1 MGIARLVFV
10 LFLIEVA
17 LAAGQEA
24 PPSPG
29 QPVFKYQEVMVP
41 VRDGVHLQT
50 VIMAPLNHTKP
61 LPILFRRT
69 PYGVPEMAP
78 EQTPTSLKEFAQD
91 GYIFVIQNLR
101 GRFKS
106 EGYFELSSYVN
117 LNDPKATNETADAYD
132 SIEWLVKNVPNNNG
146 KVGMFGV
153 SYDGLTTGLTL
164 LRPHPALKAI
174 SEQASPVDQWM
185 NDDDH
190 RYGALRE
197 SYDFEYAVLE
207 QADKNKN
214 TYFTFETYD
223 TFEWYLG
230 LGPLSNINE
239 KYLHGKIP
247 YWNDTVAHPDYD
259 EFWKKEAWVSQL
271 HASTVPN
278 LNVAGFWDQEDP
290 WGPWQIFRH
299 AEEDDPDHTNFIVA
313 GPWFHGQWQTP
324 KGDSIGLLPFGGHET
339 AREFRENIEAPFF
352 RYYLHGVGEKPAWQ
366 ATTFQSGSN
375 NWHTYAAWPPKEAKP
390 TKLYFHTDGTL
401 SFEPPKDK
409 NTNKPFREYVSDP
422 ANPVPYRLRPI
433 SPTYPAGD
441 WRTWEVADQRFV
453 DHRPDVLSYV
463 SAPLDRD
470 LVITGQLSAGLFAST
485 SGTDSDFVVKLI
497 DVYPQDAQKPAWNPE
512 EGPKPGQYA
521 QSLNGYELPIAM
533 EVRRGRY
540 LKSFEQPHAL
550 VPNQPTEWNVPLRDH
565 DHVFL
570 KGHRIMVQV
579 QSTWFPVIDRNP
591 QKFVPSIYKAQASD
605 FTAATQRIYSTP
617 GMESYIVLPV
627 MP

>member
-1 MGIARLVFV
+1 
-10 LFLIEVA
+10 
-17 LAAGQEA
+17 
-24 PPSPG
+24 
-29 QPVFKYQEVMVP
+29 
-41 VRDGVHLQT
+41 
-50 VIMAPLNHTKP
+50 
-61 LPILFRRT
+61 
-69 PYGVPEMAP
+69 
-78 EQTPTSLKEFAQD
+78 
-91 GYIFVIQNLR
+91 
-101 GRFKS
+101 
-106 EGYFELSSYVN
+106 
-117 LNDPKATNETADAYD
+117 
-132 SIEWLVKNVPNNNG
+132 
-146 KVGMFGV
+146 
-153 SYDGLTTGLTL
+153 
-164 LRPHPALKAI
+164 
-174 SEQASPVDQWM
+174 
-185 NDDDH
+185 
-190 RYGALRE
+190 
-197 SYDFEYAVLE
+197 VLE

-214 TYFTFETYD
+214 TNFAFETFD
-223 TFEWYLG
+223 TFEWYLAV
-230 LGPLSNINE
+230 GPLSNIND

-259 EFWKKEAWVSQL
+259 DFWKKEAWISQL

-299 AEEDDPDHTNFIVA
+299 AEEYDPDHTNFMVA
-313 GPWFHGQWQTP
+313 GPWFHGQWQTA
-324 KGDSIGLLPFGGHET
+324 KGDSIGLIPFAGHET

-352 RYYLHGVGEKPAWQ
+352 RYYLHSVGEKPAWQ

-390 TKLYFHTDGTL
+390 TKLYFHADGTL
-401 SFEPPKDK
+401 SFEPPKEK
-409 NTNKPFREYVSDP
+409 NTDKVFREYVSDP

-463 SAPLDRD
+463 SAPLDHD
-470 LVITGQLSAGLFAST
+470 LVVTGPLFAELFAST

-497 DVYPQDAQKPAWNPE
+497 DVFSQDAQKPDWDPE

-521 QSLNGYELPIAM
+521 KSLNGYELPVAM

-550 VPNQPTEWNVPLRDH
+550 VANEPTEWNVPLRDH

-605 FTAATQRIYSTP
+605 FTAATQRIYSAP
-617 GMESYIVLPV
+617 GMESHIVLPV